1 LGGRL
6 EGSPL
11 ARPRQWPSFETPT
24 FGRLLRTR
32 LMDDIDMI
40 LHFENTLL
48 GLRIVESRDCGR
60 LQTDEAVGSI
70 T

>member
-1 LGGRL
+1 MAAGTI
-6 EGSPL
+6 SPVAVL
-11 ARPRQWPSFETPT
+11 RDARKNA
-24 FGRLLRTR
+24 LLRTR
-32 LMDDIDMI
+32 LVDDIDMI
-40 LHFENTLL
+40 LNFENTLL

>member
-1 LGGRL
+1 
-6 EGSPL
+6 
-11 ARPRQWPSFETPT
+11 
-24 FGRLLRTR
+24 
-32 LMDDIDMI
+32 